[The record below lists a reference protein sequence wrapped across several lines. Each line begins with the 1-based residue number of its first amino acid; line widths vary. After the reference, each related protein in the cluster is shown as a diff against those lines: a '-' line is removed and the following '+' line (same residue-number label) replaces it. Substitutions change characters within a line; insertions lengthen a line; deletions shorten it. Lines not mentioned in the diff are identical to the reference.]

1 MKLTRLKNGRSVAR
15 RITDRGPRPAGRIID
30 ITPRAARA
38 LGIATWREEQGT
50 VGDPTA
56 VFRDSAF
63 QNDVATSNRAAIL
76 EQHGIKQVRSL

>member
-1 MKLTRLKNGRSVAR
+1 
-15 RITDRGPRPAGRIID
+15 
-30 ITPRAARA
+30 
-38 LGIATWREEQGT
+38 